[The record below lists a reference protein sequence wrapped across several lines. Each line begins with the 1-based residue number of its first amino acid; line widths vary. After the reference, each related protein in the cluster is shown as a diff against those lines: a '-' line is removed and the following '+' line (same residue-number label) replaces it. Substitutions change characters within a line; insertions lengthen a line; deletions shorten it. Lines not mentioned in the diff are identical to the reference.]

1 MILVDTSIWI
11 DHLRASDERLARML
25 DDGQVLAHPF
35 VTGKLTLSNLR
46 QRDAV
51 LSTLQDLPQ
60 ACVATQNEVLRFIGA
75 KSLFGI
81 GIGYID
87 AHLLA
92 SVLLTPGSLLWTRD
106 KRLFEASSRLA
117 RYPDNTL
124 TMQTRHCK
132 SFGRC
137 IPTNLKLLWL

>member
-25 DDGQVLAHPF
+25 DDGKVLAHPF
-35 VTGKLTLSNLR
+35 VTGELALGNLR

-51 LSTLQDLPQ
+51 LSALQDLPQ
-60 ACVATQNEVLRFIGA
+60 ACVATGNEVLRFIGA

-92 SVLLTPGSLLWTRD
+92 SVLLTPGSMLWTRD
-106 KRLFEASSRLA
+106 RRLLEASSRLGVA
-117 RYPDNTL
+117 TNT
-124 TMQTRHCK
+124 TH
-132 SFGRC
+132 
-137 IPTNLKLLWL
+137 